1 MNQICEVAVP
11 EVGSEDALL
20 VAEVLIKPGDLVWAD
35 DPLITIE
42 SGKAVVDIVA
52 PVDGTINEICVV
64 IGDNVTPGMLV
75 VVMTASHEQ
84 RPKRNPVDTSESS
97 APRHFS
103 LFAAFTAASRSDQ
116 PPEEISCELLV
127 LGGGPGGYS
136 AAFRAAD
143 LGLDTILVERFPIMG
158 GVCLNVGCIPS
169 KALLHKTI
177 AMEEALGMATSGIEF
192 APPLIDIDKLRA
204 HKSRIV
210 GQLTGGLAGMAKA
223 RKVRTVFGK
232 GCFRDAH
239 SIDVGLL
246 DSTNNDAA
254 TVQKIVRFKKCI
266 IAAGSHP
273 VHLPLL
279 PKDPRIV
286 DSTGALEL
294 RFVPRRMLVIGGGI
308 IGLEMATVYSAL
320 GARIDVVEMQDSLMP
335 GPDRDL
341 VEIWEGQNRH
351 RFDNIMLRTRTVA
364 ADARDDGV
372 WVRFEGDMAPEEAQR
387 YDMVLQA
394 AGRKPNGMRIG
405 ADKAG
410 VEVDA
415 MGFIPVDS
423 RMASNVSHIF
433 AVGDIVGMPLL
444 AHKAVHQA
452 HVAAESVAEL
462 EAIYDASLI
471 PGVAYTH
478 PEIAWVGLSEDAA
491 KQSGVEVDVAR
502 FPWAASG
509 RAIANGADYGVTK
522 LLFERT
528 EGKIVGGAIV
538 GPNAGDMIGEITL
551 AISQKCDAAAIGK
564 AIHHPHP
571 TLGETIGMAAH
582 VAHGTCTDLP
592 ASRKPAVL
600 KHNNLSPEMERE
612 SI

>member
-1 MNQICEVAVP
+1 MVQVYEVAVP
-11 EVGSEDALL
+11 DVGSEDTLS
-20 VAEVLIKPGDLVWAD
+20 VAEILVKPGELVWAD
-35 DPLITIE
+35 DPLITVE
-42 SGKAVVDIVA
+42 SGKAIVDVA
-52 PVDGTINEICVV
+52 APIDGTITEIRAT
-64 IGDNVTPGMLV
+64 IGEKLVSGRIV
-75 VVMTASHEQ
+75 VVMAASAEQ
-84 RPKRNPVDTSESS
+84 RPKRQPLDIPASS

-103 LFAAFTAASRSDQ
+103 LFAAFTAASRIDE
-116 PPEEISCELLV
+116 PPEELSCDLLV
-127 LGGGPGGYS
+127 LGAGPGGYS

-169 KALLHKTI
+169 KALLHRTI
-177 AMEEALGMATSGIEF
+177 VMEEALAMAATGIEF
-192 APPLIDIDKLRA
+192 APPRIDIDKLRA
-204 HKSRIV
+204 HKTRVV
-210 GQLTGGLAGMAKA
+210 GQLTDGLAGMAKA
-223 RKVRTVFGK
+223 RKVRTIFGS
-232 GCFRDAH
+232 GSFRDAH
-239 SIDVGLL
+239 SIDVELT
-246 DSTNNDAA
+246 DSSGQAA
-254 TVQKIVRFKKCI
+254 PVRQVVRFNKCI

-273 VHLPLL
+273 VHLPFL

-320 GARIDVVEMQDSLMP
+320 GAQIDVVEMQDSLMP
-335 GPDRDL
+335 GPDREL
-341 VEIWEGQNRH
+341 VKIWDSQNRH

-372 WVRFEGDMAPEEAQR
+372 WVRFEGDMAPAEAQR
-387 YDMVLQA
+387 YDLVLQA
-394 AGRKPNGMRIG
+394 AGRKPNSMKLG
-405 ADKAG
+405 ADKLG
-410 VEVDA
+410 IEVDA
-415 MGFIPVDS
+415 AGFITVDS
-423 RMASNVSHIF
+423 RMATNVRHIF
-433 AVGDIVGMPLL
+433 AIGDIVGMPLL

-452 HVAAESVAEL
+452 HVAAESVAGL

-509 RAIANGADYGVTK
+509 RAIANGADYGMTK
-522 LLFERT
+522 LLFDRT
-528 EGKIVGGAIV
+528 NGRILGGAIV
-538 GPNAGDMIGEITL
+538 GPSAGDMIGEITL
-551 AISQKCDAAAIGK
+551 AISLKCDAAAIGRT
-564 AIHHPHP
+564 IHHPHP

-600 KHNNLSPEMERE
+600 KHDNLDPKMERE
-612 SI
+612 AI